1 MATWGVTEV
10 DDARRDTL
18 VLVLEDRLLSGLG
31 KKLQAW
37 LKLKGAPIRK
47 VALKVDGQE
56 VDEDASEAEG
66 ISDPAAAMPVSPAAK
81 PTADAK
87 DTADELLRLTQ
98 LFKRLAPDIKK
109 ALLAQK
115 STAKDLAQLVKAC
128 QQTLGESDVVRARL
142 SLQQLAVR
150 LRQVEAVE
158 RIEPQLG
165 HAVLRVQHLA
175 ADLKNSAQRKKLA
188 EQGAATVDTVRQL
201 RAAKRG
207 GMRLRSR
214 PCWPGWKPRARRPA
228 RASRPCCPPS
238 TRSRPVIRPPTRLG
252 WAWWP
257 CWTSNRPRMAQS
269 SGLAA
274 RTMRWTWPSSAAGRR
289 SNPPPAAR

>member
-214 PCWPGWKPRARRPA
+214 NSP
-228 RASRPCCPPS
+228 
-238 TRSRPVIRPPTRLG
+238 
-252 WAWWP
+252 
-257 CWTSNRPRMAQS
+257 
-269 SGLAA
+269 
-274 RTMRWTWPSSAAGRR
+274 MRWSWP
-289 SNPPPAAR
+289 